1 VGRDFIRVNVGCGQT
16 PTSGWRNLDN
26 SPSLRF
32 ARLRFVPWVLRR
44 AGLIDDR
51 QHEFMQSAQKHNIE
65 YCDAIQRLPFPD
77 AQVSIVYSSHM
88 LEHLDRV
95 DAQRFLREAFRVL
108 SPGGA
113 IRLAVPDLKRQAERY
128 LEHGDADAFVAG
140 SLMAVPRPR
149 SLRTRMAQ
157 LTVGPRHHLW
167 MYDGPSLCRLLET
180 LGFERC
186 DVVPPGETRLSN
198 IGELNLRER
207 QGESVYVEGFKP

>member
-16 PTSGWRNLDN
+16 PTTGWRNLDN
-26 SPSLRF
+26 SPSLRL
-32 ARLRFVPWVLRR
+32 ARVRFVPSILRR
-44 AGLIDDR
+44 AGLIDER
-51 QHEFMQSAQKHNIE
+51 QHEFMQFAQKRNIE
-65 YCDAIQRLPFPD
+65 YCDATQRLPFPD
-77 AQVSIVYSSHM
+77 AEVSIVYSSHM
-88 LEHLDRV
+88 LEHLDRI
-95 DAQRFLREAFRVL
+95 DAQHFLREVFRVL
-108 SPGGA
+108 RSGGA

-149 SLRTRMAQ
+149 SLRTQIAQ
-157 LTVGPRHHLW
+157 LTVGPRHHQW

-186 DVVPPGETRLSN
+186 DVVPPGETRLPN
-198 IGELNLRER
+198 VGELNLRER